1 MAFQGSL
8 GEKKKKKEERIT
20 RQDELTGFHNRL
32 YFRENYGDEALF
44 MTMRYKSVAVIDVD
58 HFYETCDGPEQDI
71 VVKRIANL
79 IRDHFGEKCEIFR
92 WGENSFVALLEWSM
106 TFGFELCR
114 ELCEKVEQDGMVT
127 VSVGITE
134 VKLTD
139 TIKKHY
145 HRAMQGCY
153 LVKEMGG
160 NGVKRV

>member
-1 MAFQGSL
+1 MALLGSRS
-8 GEKKKKKEERIT
+8 GKQKKEDRLVRT
-20 RQDELTGFHNRL
+20 DELTGFHNRL
-32 YFRENYGDEALF
+32 YFRENYGDEGLF

-58 HFYETCDGPEQDI
+58 HFIETCGANENDI
-71 VVKRIANL
+71 VIKRIADL
-79 IRDHFGEKCEIFR
+79 MRDRLGEKSEIFR

-106 TFGFELCR
+106 EFGTQICR
-114 ELCEKVEQDGMVT
+114 ELCERVEKDGIVT
-127 VSVGITE
+127 ISVGITE
-134 VKLTD
+134 VRLTD

>member
-1 MAFQGSL
+1 M
-8 GEKKKKKEERIT
+8 KKEDRLA

-32 YFRENYGDEALF
+32 YFQENYGDTALF

-58 HFYETCDGPEQDI
+58 HYIEACSVQDRDI
-71 VVKRIANL
+71 VIKRVAAW
-79 IRDHFGEKCEIFR
+79 IRDRFGEKCEVFR
-92 WGENSFVALLEWSM
+92 WGENSFFVLMEWSM
-106 TFGFELCR
+106 GFGTEICR

-134 VKLTD
+134 VRLTE